1 MVTSGL
7 GGSYTRGLV
16 IGTVVK
22 VDAKQGDSSRRA
34 VVSPNESASALEEV
48 LGVFSAL
55 GDAGDGA
62 AGNGGGDAADDGEG
76 GGAS

>member
-1 MVTSGL
+1 M
-7 GGSYTRGLV
+7 
-16 IGTVVK
+16 IGKVVK

-48 LGVFSAL
+48 LVVFSAL
-55 GDAGDGA
+55 GDDGDGA
-62 AGNGGGDAADDGEG
+62 DGNGGVDAADDGEG